1 MFQFT
6 FFVSLRF
13 FWFATAVNQPFLKV
27 SSILALHNCESF
39 FIRAWCD
46 VPAQTS
52 LISPLSWRDA
62 RQVSTASWM
71 RENFVTICHS
81 SLEIFAEY
89 FQNIIHFV
97 GVRVSQYGRRWVS
110 TRRNVS
116 FENNCLQA
124 DKENLIFFSPHYQ
137 LSNFLTFLFLDF
149 MIFWE
154 QGLGTLTRHL
164 WFFNRNLNH

>member
-13 FWFATAVNQPFLKV
+13 FWFTTAVNQPFLKV
-27 SSILALHNCESF
+27 SSILALLFTIVSPF
-39 FIRAWCD
+39 LSACD
-46 VPAQTS
+46 AMSPAQTS

-97 GVRVSQYGRRWVS
+97 GVRVSQYGRRRVYLLGEMFRLKIIVCKRIKRFLFS
-110 TRRNVS
+110 PLRTI
-116 FENNCLQA
+116 NCLS
-124 DKENLIFFSPHYQ
+124 FS
-137 LSNFLTFLFLDF
+137 LFGFYD
-149 MIFWE
+149 IWE